1 MNSKT
6 LTAAIQFGSSRICA
20 AAAWIDKNGHYEVAA
35 IESTSS
41 TGCIHHGCVVSID
54 ETAGRIKS
62 LMQKLSNRVKTQGYG
77 GLDAAYVGICGMSM
91 HSMEYQP
98 AVLAGE
104 DLVITGEIR
113 KQLNLQSM
121 NLTVPDYDIIG
132 LHSNGEH
139 IDGQHVIGHHQLILA
154 ESRLKNGILSAMER
168 AHMRV
173 AGIYATPLLLGDI
186 LTDEEKQKGCL
197 LIDFGAQL
205 TSVSIYLDNQLKL
218 LTVLPLGGDTVTQD
232 IATQG
237 MRFDEAEELKT
248 KWSNASRVTETIQ
261 GSLALPCNISLKE
274 LNVIVSSRFEEIV
287 ANIAHQVEMAG
298 YKGRLEGG
306 CILTGG
312 ASVQKGLTAILS
324 KRLEIRRISTRSCSN
339 IRFGSS
345 ERKPNLA
352 SLMSMLIY
360 CNESCEIQQQE
371 VKIQETVP
379 PVTKPTTPAIDLSA
393 TNKKGKNGFRDFF
406 GDLFSGIDEN

>member
-1 MNSKT
+1 MNQKT

-35 IESTSS
+35 IESASS
-41 TGCIHHGCVVSID
+41 TGCIRHGCVVSID

-62 LMQKLSNRVKTQGYG
+62 LMQKLSNRVKSQGYG

-98 AVLAGE
+98 AALCGE

-113 KQLNLQSM
+113 QQLNQQSM
-121 NLTVPDYDIIG
+121 NLAVPDYDIVG

-154 ESRLKNGILSAMER
+154 ETRLKNGILSAMER

-173 AGIYATPLLLGDI
+173 AGVYATPLLLGDM
-186 LTDEEKQKGCL
+186 LTEEEKRQGCL

-205 TSVSIYLDNQLKL
+205 TTISIYADTELKYL
-218 LTVLPLGGDTVTQD
+218 NVLPLGGDTVTQD
-232 IATQG
+232 IATVG

-248 KWSNASRVTETIQ
+248 KWSNASRMAENIQ
-261 GSLALPCNISLKE
+261 GSLALPSSISLKE
-274 LNVIVSSRFEEIV
+274 LNVIVASRFEEIISNV
-287 ANIAHQVEMAG
+287 ANLVEKAG
-298 YKGRLEGG
+298 YKGRLEAG

-312 ASVQKGLTAILS
+312 ASVQKGLTSILS
-324 KRLEIRRISTRSCSN
+324 KRLEMGRICTRSCSN

-360 CNESCEIQQQE
+360 CNESCEVQQKEEKLPEPQ
-371 VKIQETVP
+371 
-379 PVTKPTTPAIDLSA
+379 VTKSTPAIDLSS
-393 TNKKGKNGFRDFF
+393 TRKKTTGGIRDFF
-406 GDLFSGIDEN
+406 GDLFSGIDE

>member
-1 MNSKT
+1 MNKT

-35 IESTSS
+35 IESASS

-62 LMQKLSNRVKTQGYG
+62 LMQKLSNRVKSQGYA

-91 HSMEYQP
+91 HSMEYHP
-98 AVLAGE
+98 ATIAGQ

-113 KQLNLQSM
+113 QLLSQQSM
-121 NLTVPDYDIIG
+121 NLAVPDYDIVG
-132 LHSNGEH
+132 LHSNGEY
-139 IDGQHVIGHHQLILA
+139 IEGQHVVGNHQLILA
-154 ESRLKNGILSAMER
+154 ESRLKNGILSAMDR

-173 AGIYATPLLLGDI
+173 VGVYATPLLLGDI
-186 LTDEEKQKGCL
+186 LTDEEKQQGCL
-197 LIDFGAQL
+197 LIDLGAQL
-205 TSVSIYLDNQLKL
+205 TTISIYANRELKY

-232 IATQG
+232 IATKG

-248 KWSNASRVTETIQ
+248 KWSNASRVAENIQ
-261 GSLALPCNISLKE
+261 GSLALPSSIQLKE
-274 LNVIVSSRFEEIV
+274 LNIIVASRFEEIISNV
-287 ANIAHQVEMAG
+287 ANLVAKAG
-298 YKGRLEGG
+298 YKGTLES
-306 CILTGG
+306 CVLTGG
-312 ASVQKGLTAILS
+312 ASVQKGLTTIIS
-324 KRLEIRRISTRSCSN
+324 KKLEISRISARSCSN
-339 IRFGSS
+339 IKFGSS

-360 CNESCEIQQQE
+360 CNESCEIQQKAE
-371 VKIQETVP
+371 PLIQEPVVP
-379 PVTKPTTPAIDLSA
+379 KQPFIDVKPN
-393 TNKKGKNGFRDFF
+393 NKKTTGGLRDFF

>member
-20 AAAWIDKNGHYEVAA
+20 AAAWIDKNGHYEVTA
-35 IESTSS
+35 IESASS
-41 TGCIHHGCVVSID
+41 TGCIRHGCVVSID

-91 HSMEYQP
+91 HSMEYHP

-104 DLVITGEIR
+104 DLIITGEIR
-113 KQLNLQSM
+113 QLLSQQSM
-121 NLTVPDYDIIG
+121 NLKVPDYDIVG

-139 IDGQHVIGHHQLILA
+139 IEGQHVIGHHQLILA

-173 AGIYATPLLLGDI
+173 AGVYATPLLLGDM

-197 LIDFGAQL
+197 LIDLGAQL
-205 TSVSIYLDNQLKL
+205 TTISIYANNELKF

-237 MRFDEAEELKT
+237 MRFDEAEELKQ
-248 KWSNASRVTETIQ
+248 KWSNASRMSENIQ
-261 GSLALPCNISLKE
+261 GSLAMPSSISLKE
-274 LNVIVSSRFEEIV
+274 LNVIVASRFEEIIANV
-287 ANIAHQVEMAG
+287 ANQVEKAG
-298 YKGRLEGG
+298 YKGLLEGG

-312 ASVQKGLTAILS
+312 ASIQKGLTAILS
-324 KRLEIRRISTRSCSN
+324 KRLEIGRICTRSCSN

-360 CNESCEIQQQE
+360 CNESCE
-371 VKIQETVP
+371 VKQVEKTLPEP
-379 PVTKPTTPAIDLSA
+379 PVTKPTSTIDLSS
-393 TNKKGKNGFRDFF
+393 TRKKTTGGIRDFF